1 LVRFTYALELPIPD
15 RAGAT
20 AEFSHNRPRAD
31 TYRRRLST
39 GADTTGSDTVAEPDV
54 RRYLLMQGFEYVS
67 YETFGRRFFEV
78 AVTEER
84 VGAAFAA
91 IAGSQFDMPPM
102 AQGPGG
108 IAKVSANVTIK
119 QPQVTRNVDDSI
131 TFDIHIPLL
140 IDLLLDLRIDKQRF
154 TVDGDIGLT
163 ATARAAEPLL
173 LIVDV
178 AKPRPSDITVHVS
191 SKSIRGELLRVIA
204 GVDGEIRRFIAQY
217 VREEIDTPESQAAQ
231 VIDVAQQLDQTWKG
245 I

>member
-1 LVRFTYALELPIPD
+1 M
-15 RAGAT
+15 
-20 AEFSHNRPRAD
+20 
-31 TYRRRLST
+31 
-39 GADTTGSDTVAEPDV
+39 
-54 RRYLLMQGFEYVS
+54 RRYLVMQGFEYVS

-91 IAGSQFDMPPM
+91 IAGSQFDMPAM
-102 AQGPGG
+102 AQGPGR
-108 IAKVSANVTIK
+108 IAKVSASVTIK

-140 IDLLLDLRIDKQRF
+140 IDLLVDLRIDKQRF
-154 TVDGDIGLT
+154 TVDGDIGLS

-178 AKPRPSDITVHVS
+178 AKPRPSDITVHVA
-191 SKSIRGELLRVIA
+191 SKSIRGELLRIVA
-204 GVDGEIRRFIAQY
+204 GVDAEIRRFIAQY
-217 VREEIDTPESQAAQ
+217 VNEEIDAPESQAAQ
-231 VIDVAQQLDQTWKG
+231 VIDVAEQLDQTWKG

>member
-1 LVRFTYALELPIPD
+1 
-15 RAGAT
+15 
-20 AEFSHNRPRAD
+20 
-31 TYRRRLST
+31 
-39 GADTTGSDTVAEPDV
+39 
-54 RRYLLMQGFEYVS
+54 MQGHEYIS
-67 YETFGRRFFEV
+67 YESFGRHFFEV

-102 AQGPGG
+102 VQGPGK

-119 QPQVTRNVDDSI
+119 EPKVTRNVGDSI

-140 IDLLLDLRIDKQRF
+140 IDLLIDLRIDKQRF
-154 TVDGDIGLT
+154 QVDGDIALS

-178 AKPRPSDITVHVS
+178 AKPRPSDITVHVT
-191 SKSIRGELLRVIA
+191 SKSIRGELLRIVA

-217 VREEIDTPESQAAQ
+217 VNEEIDSPQSQAAQ
-231 VIDVAQQLDQTWKG
+231 IIDVAEQLDQTWTG

>member
-1 LVRFTYALELPIPD
+1 MLPT
-15 RAGAT
+15 AT
-20 AEFSHNRPRAD
+20 WIYEIFAQPRPTRSESDKRRPPRYQWRCGEAD
-31 TYRRRLST
+31 TI
-39 GADTTGSDTVAEPDV
+39 GSVTVAEADV

-91 IAGSQFDMPPM
+91 IAGTQFDMPPM
-102 AQGPGG
+102 AQGPGK

-140 IDLLLDLRIDKQRF
+140 IDLLVDLRIDKQRF
-154 TVDGDIGLT
+154 TVDGDIGLS

-191 SKSIRGELLRVIA
+191 SKSIRGELLRVVA

-217 VREEIDTPESQAAQ
+217 VNDEIDTPESQAAQ

>member
-1 LVRFTYALELPIPD
+1 M
-15 RAGAT
+15 
-20 AEFSHNRPRAD
+20 
-31 TYRRRLST
+31 
-39 GADTTGSDTVAEPDV
+39 
-54 RRYLLMQGFEYVS
+54 RRYLLMQGLEYVS

-91 IAGSQFDMPPM
+91 IAGSNFDMPPM
-102 AQGPGG
+102 AQGPGK

-140 IDLLLDLRIDKQRF
+140 IDLLVDLRIDKQRF
-154 TVDGDIGLT
+154 TVDGDIGLS

-191 SKSIRGELLRVIA
+191 SKSIRGELLRVVA

-217 VREEIDTPESQAAQ
+217 VNDEIDAPESQAAQ
-231 VIDVAQQLDQTWKG
+231 VIDVAEQLDQTWKG

>member
-1 LVRFTYALELPIPD
+1 MWQGRHDRISHRRGSRRETVLTYA
-15 RAGAT
+15 G
-20 AEFSHNRPRAD
+20 PRV
-31 TYRRRLST
+31 RQLR
-39 GADTTGSDTVAEPDV
+39 DV
-54 RRYLLMQGFEYVS
+54 RTTLFRG
-67 YETFGRRFFEV
+67 GRNRRTRRCGV
-78 AVTEER
+78 RRDRGQR
-84 VGAAFAA
+84 VRHA
-91 IAGSQFDMPPM
+91 PM
-102 AQGPGG
+102 AQGPGK

-140 IDLLLDLRIDKQRF
+140 IDLLVDLRIDKQRF
-154 TVDGDIGLT
+154 TVDGDIGLS

-191 SKSIRGELLRVIA
+191 SKSIRGELLRVVA

-217 VREEIDTPESQAAQ
+217 VDDEIDTPESQAAQ

>member
-1 LVRFTYALELPIPD
+1 MRLTPCVPD
-15 RAGAT
+15 T
-20 AEFSHNRPRAD
+20 M
-31 TYRRRLST
+31 
-39 GADTTGSDTVAEPDV
+39 GSAAVSERHV
-54 RRYLLMQGFEYVS
+54 RRYLLMQGLEYVS

-91 IAGSQFDMPPM
+91 IAGNNFDMPPM
-102 AQGPGG
+102 AQGPGK
-108 IAKVSANVTIK
+108 IAKVSASVTIK

-140 IDLLLDLRIDKQRF
+140 IDLLVDIRVDKQRF
-154 TVDGDIGLT
+154 RVDGDIALT

-191 SKSIRGELLRVIA
+191 SKSIRGELLRIVG

-217 VREEIDTPESQAAQ
+217 VGEEIDSPGSQKAQ
-231 VIDVAQQLDQTWKG
+231 VIDVAEQLDQTWTG

>member
-1 LVRFTYALELPIPD
+1 
-15 RAGAT
+15 
-20 AEFSHNRPRAD
+20 
-31 TYRRRLST
+31 
-39 GADTTGSDTVAEPDV
+39 
-54 RRYLLMQGFEYVS
+54 MQGYEYVS

-91 IAGSQFDMPPM
+91 IAGNEFEMEPM
-102 AQGPGG
+102 AQGPGK

-119 QPQVTRNVDDSI
+119 QPQVSRNVADSI

-140 IDLLLDLRIDKQRF
+140 IDLLVDLRLDRQRF
-154 TVDGDIGLT
+154 RVDGDIALS

-178 AKPRPSDITVHVS
+178 ARPRPSDITVHVS
-191 SKSIRGELLRVIA
+191 SKSIRGEVLRIVA

-217 VREEIDTPESQAAQ
+217 VNEEIDSPQSQAAQ
-231 VIDVAQQLDQTWKG
+231 VIDVAEQLDQTWTG

>member
-1 LVRFTYALELPIPD
+1 
-15 RAGAT
+15 
-20 AEFSHNRPRAD
+20 
-31 TYRRRLST
+31 
-39 GADTTGSDTVAEPDV
+39 
-54 RRYLLMQGFEYVS
+54 MQGYDYVS

-91 IAGSQFDMPPM
+91 IAGNEFEMEPM
-102 AQGPGG
+102 AQGPGK
-108 IAKVSANVTIK
+108 IAKITANVTIK
-119 QPQVTRNVDDSI
+119 QPRVSRNIADSI

-140 IDLLLDLRIDKQRF
+140 IDLLVDLRLDKQRF
-154 TVDGDIGLT
+154 RVDGDIALS

-178 AKPRPSDITVHVS
+178 ARPRPSDITVHVS
-191 SKSIRGELLRVIA
+191 SKSIRGELLRIVA

-217 VREEIDTPESQAAQ
+217 VNEEIDSPQSQAAQ
-231 VIDVAQQLDQTWKG
+231 VIDVAEQLDQTWTG